1 MACSA
6 PAGPALEGGQ
16 IKHGMRGAVGA
27 IERVS
32 LDDDVHC
39 GVIGDTAP
47 VGICG
52 SGLIDAV
59 AKMLDAGVLNGM
71 GRMRNTR
78 LHTLPGAVRER
89 LVGSK
94 EERAFVLV
102 WGDHAAGDDDISLT
116 QLDVRQFQLAKGAIF
131 AGILMLQEVMDVPDE
146 RIDELLLCGGF
157 GNYINIESA
166 VRVRLLPALPVE
178 KITYMGNAAHLGAQ
192 IALLSETERRH
203 AGEIARRVEHVALA
217 TRTEFQTI
225 FVNAMNLEE
234 DESLAVSL

>member
-1 MACSA
+1 M
-6 PAGPALEGGQ
+6 
-16 IKHGMRGAVGA
+16 
-27 IERVS
+27 
-32 LDDDVHC
+32 
-39 GVIGDTAP
+39 
-47 VGICG
+47 
-52 SGLIDAV
+52 
-59 AKMLDAGVLNGM
+59 
-71 GRMRNTR
+71 
-78 LHTLPGAVRER
+78 
-89 LVGSK
+89 GSK
-94 EERAFVLV
+94 EHRAFVLV
-102 WGDHAAGDDDISLT
+102 WGDHAGGDDDISLT

-203 AGEIARRVEHVALA
+203 ADEIARRVEHVALA

-234 DESLAVSL
+234 DESLVVSL